1 MKFSIRKYVE
11 RPVSQAVSTVE
22 LDQVKKP
29 LIYVCEDGQYNHTI
43 SEQYGYTNYGDFFIG
58 EVEGMRNNA
67 SWSGIHGDRT
77 FSELQQ
83 MVYQHD
89 YTKFNATFLNYTSEA
104 WEGIDYKIEFVH
116 PFGFCMKLS
125 EVSTVSELISTV
137 KKSTLFLVDPYHAN
151 SLRML
156 GRENYLLPFGH
167 QVNGFYEGV
176 DYDIEIDLHDL
187 SVMDGTTCEDY
198 EKLGTSYGECLEVGW
213 KDFMKK
219 WFGCLLPWI
228 SDELHPIC
236 QFVEKK
242 TEAIFKAFSELK
254 KIILDT
260 KIKVYTPCLPPCHRM
275 SFKLKKVEDWSHRNI
290 AMLRYDIP
298 EKVTVYTDYYA
309 YDEFSFIVD
318 LGSALGLWLGLS
330 AVSIVEAIL
339 HIFNI
344 TRNVCNHCGK
354 SSPLIIQE

>member
-1 MKFSIRKYVE
+1 MKFSLRKYVE
-11 RPVSQAVSTVE
+11 RPVSQAIFTVE

-29 LIYVCEDGQYNHTI
+29 LIYVCEDGQFNETI
-43 SEQYGYTNYGDFFIG
+43 SKQYGYAYPGKFWTG
-58 EVEGMRNNA
+58 EVQCMQNA
-67 SWSGIHGDRT
+67 SWSGNHGDKS
-77 FSELQQ
+77 FLELRR
-83 MVYQHD
+83 MFYQHD
-89 YTKFNATFLNYTSEA
+89 YTNFYAFVLNHTSED
-104 WEGIDYKIEFVH
+104 WEEAKHKIEFVN
-116 PFGFCMKLS
+116 PSGFCMNLS
-125 EVSTVSELISTV
+125 EVITGSELISTV
-137 KKSTLFLVDPYHAN
+137 KKSTLFLVDPYYAN
-151 SLRML
+151 SIKML
-156 GRENYLLPFGH
+156 GRENYLLAFGR
-167 QVNGFYEGV
+167 QVNGLFEGAS
-176 DYDIEIDLHDL
+176 YDVKIELHDL
-187 SVMDGTTCEDY
+187 SVMDGTTCVDY
-198 EKLGTSYGECLEVGW
+198 EKLGTSYGKCLEFGW

-242 TEAIFKAFSELK
+242 TESVYKAFLK
-254 KIILDT
+254 LEKFFLDIQ
-260 KIKVYTPCLPPCHRM
+260 IKAYNPCLPPCHKM
-275 SFKLKKVEDWSHRNI
+275 SFKLKKVEDWTNGNI
-290 AMLRYDIP
+290 SMLRFDIS

-354 SSPLIIQE
+354 PSPPIIQD